1 MNCMNFN
8 NCAIFSLKLII
19 YFDQIL
25 IYLDNFFMTK
35 KFDYI
40 ICGAG
45 LSGLIMVDK
54 MFKDRFFDNKSV
66 LLIEKDLSH
75 KSQKTWCFW
84 EEKQSMWDDYVI
96 KSWDYVSFKSSKN
109 QKETPLNH

>member
-1 MNCMNFN
+1 
-8 NCAIFSLKLII
+8 
-19 YFDQIL
+19 
-25 IYLDNFFMTK
+25 MTK

-75 KSQKTWCFW
+75 KSQKTW
-84 EEKQSMWDDYVI
+84 
-96 KSWDYVSFKSSKN
+96 
-109 QKETPLNH
+109 